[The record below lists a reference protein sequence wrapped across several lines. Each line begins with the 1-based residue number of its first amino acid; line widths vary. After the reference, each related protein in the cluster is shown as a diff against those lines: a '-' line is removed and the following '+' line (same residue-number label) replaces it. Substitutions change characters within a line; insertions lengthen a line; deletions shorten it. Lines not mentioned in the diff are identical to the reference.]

1 MRHLVLII
9 ALLLLQLLAVEI
21 SGFVP
26 LTQEIRKIPFSSKR
40 TVLGKHVYENPI
52 LQSQRRVDTKLY
64 FFRKIFRQNK
74 DDDDIDDDSQKEQ
87 EVLTNTNGNEE
98 NMTESNLKT
107 KASMPFFAKVVGR
120 NVEKQPT
127 ETKSETNPL
136 PKEKKQLSPIE
147 QAKAL
152 RDQAEKARLEAEKLD
167 IVLTL
172 EKIEKLE
179 KQLASKKVREDPS
192 KAEDV
197 KKQIQVLK
205 TKLDGDE
212 NKNPNPEH
220 VAETIN
226 EVLMKDK
233 SAVVDGAPAHH
244 KKDLDTVLESV
255 VAQSKAKVAND
266 TLSLS
271 DIESRVQHFNDAPQ
285 FMKDLV
291 AKANGMDMNDLN
303 TTELVIKL
311 YEDEKYFNV
320 QNAACDYVNVPEFT
334 QEQIDEV
341 LEAVKMVPQFIKN
354 MYGDEL
360 KNNDTAIAIMMLEE
374 EWREGRL
381 VEMPEIT
388 QKMIDDKLEEFQWI
402 PQFLRGDNDTALA
415 IELIKSDYRRNGR
428 KYKQGS
434 IDERKDDTDVSSTSS
449 NNGGLFGFGRNSREK
464 TDKENMVEAL
474 FPQSTRKEG
483 EELSKDLIQSCI
495 SDVLSK
501 DNVWMMTGPPEKVP
515 GGFIIRGN
523 PKFETGK
530 ELIEAID
537 KNLEKSRLKEQLSI
551 FYVFDPTPVTKE
563 QIEGGE
569 ERSPVL
575 FVTSSNV
582 ARDPAPIQRS
592 LISAVAFGTI
602 WYNALLPFLLNDK
615 IMKLA
620 DEQLALADA
629 SMSANLDFLNDM
641 SFPLFVATIVIQL
654 SHELSHFVAAQANGL
669 KITLPTFVPSLATG
683 LTGAITSL
691 KQPPKDKQELFD
703 FAISGPLVG
712 MAVSLLFVYAGMM
725 ATVTMDASAYSNLPA
740 LPLPLL
746 RQSSLVGGIID
757 SISPGLLSVPDAAL
771 GSRALNDIN
780 IPLHPLVIAGYFG
793 MMINA
798 ANLLP
803 TGRTD
808 GGRIATSL
816 FGRSGTQ
823 LVSLITF
830 IGMFLLG
837 LSGSDLI
844 LFYFSYVVF
853 FQSELE
859 IPQRNEVDDMDFSR
873 VLLAT
878 ATGVLVLLTLIPM

>member
-1 MRHLVLII
+1 MHHLVFII
-9 ALLLLQLLAVEI
+9 ALLSLQAVEI

-26 LTQEIRKIPFSSKR
+26 LTQEIRTIPSIQ
-40 TVLGKHVYENPI
+40 KHNAFMKDVYESR
-52 LQSQRRVDTKLY
+52 LQSQRKISTKLF

-74 DDDDIDDDSQKEQ
+74 DDQDINDDEQ
-87 EVLTNTNGNEE
+87 EVLLNTNQDDET
-98 NMTESNLKT
+98 TESNNFKN

-120 NVEKQPT
+120 NVEKQLP
-127 ETKSETNPL
+127 ETKNESNPL
-136 PKEKKQLSPIE
+136 PEEKKQLSPVE

-167 IVLTL
+167 IILTL

-179 KQLASKKVREDPS
+179 KQLASKIVKEDPS

-197 KKQIQVLK
+197 KKQIQILK
-205 TKLDGDE
+205 AKLDGDKKTNDYVKHIE
-212 NKNPNPEH
+212 DTKNEIF
-220 VAETIN
+220 IN
-226 EVLMKDK
+226 EN
-233 SAVVDGAPAHH
+233 STAVDVAPVPN
-244 KKDLDTVLESV
+244 KKDLDAVLESV

-266 TLSLS
+266 ALSLS

-285 FMKDLV
+285 FMKELV
-291 AKANGMDMNDLN
+291 VKANGMDIKNLN
-303 TTELVIKL
+303 ITELVIKM
-311 YEDEKYFNV
+311 YEDEKSFNV
-320 QNAACDYVNVPEFT
+320 QNSASDYVKVPEFT

-341 LEAVKMVPQFIKN
+341 LEAVNMVPQFIKN

-388 QKMIDDKLEEFQWI
+388 QKMIDDKLDEFQWI

-434 IDERKDDTDVSSTSS
+434 IDDVSKDLDVSSNSRK
-449 NNGGLFGFGRNSREK
+449 GGLFGFGQDSREK

-483 EELSKDLIQSCI
+483 EELSKEVIQSCI
-495 SDVLSK
+495 SDILSK
-501 DNVWMMTGPPEKVP
+501 DNIWMVTGPPEKVP
-515 GGFIIRGN
+515 GGFIIRGK
-523 PKFETGK
+523 PKFESGK
-530 ELIEAID
+530 ELIEEID
-537 KNLEKSRLKEQLSI
+537 KKMEKSRLKEQFSV

-629 SMSANLDFLNDM
+629 SMSANLDFLNEM

-654 SHELSHFVAAQANGL
+654 SHELAHFIVAQANGL
-669 KITLPTFVPSLATG
+669 KISLPTFVPSLATG

-712 MAVSLLFVYAGMM
+712 MAVSVLFVYVGMM
-725 ATVTMDASAYSNLPA
+725 ATVTMDASAYSDLPA
-740 LPLPLL
+740 LPLTLL

-757 SISPGLLSVPDAAL
+757 SMSPGLLSVPDAAL

-859 IPQRNEVDDMDFSR
+859 IPQRNEVDDIDFSR
-873 VLLAT
+873 VLIAT
-878 ATGVLVLLTLIPM
+878 TTGVLVLLTLIPM

>member
-1 MRHLVLII
+1 MHHLVFII
-9 ALLLLQLLAVEI
+9 ALLSLQAVEI

-26 LTQEIRKIPFSSKR
+26 LTQEIRTIPSIQ
-40 TVLGKHVYENPI
+40 KHNAFMKDVYESR
-52 LQSQRRVDTKLY
+52 LQSQRKISTKLF

-74 DDDDIDDDSQKEQ
+74 DDQDINDDEQ
-87 EVLTNTNGNEE
+87 EVLLNTNQDDET
-98 NMTESNLKT
+98 TESNNFKN

-120 NVEKQPT
+120 NVEKQLP
-127 ETKSETNPL
+127 ETKNESNPL
-136 PKEKKQLSPIE
+136 PEEKKQLSPVE

-167 IVLTL
+167 IILTL

-179 KQLASKKVREDPS
+179 KQLASKIVKEDPS

-197 KKQIQVLK
+197 KKQIQILK
-205 TKLDGDE
+205 AKLDGDKKTNDYVKHIE
-212 NKNPNPEH
+212 DTKNEIF
-220 VAETIN
+220 IN
-226 EVLMKDK
+226 EN
-233 SAVVDGAPAHH
+233 STAVDVAPVPN
-244 KKDLDTVLESV
+244 KKDLDAVLESV

-266 TLSLS
+266 ALSLS

-285 FMKDLV
+285 FMKELV
-291 AKANGMDMNDLN
+291 VKANGMDINNLN
-303 TTELVIKL
+303 ITELVIKM
-311 YEDEKYFNV
+311 YEDEKSFNV
-320 QNAACDYVNVPEFT
+320 QNSASDYVKVPEFT

-388 QKMIDDKLEEFQWI
+388 QKMINDKLDEFQWI

-434 IDERKDDTDVSSTSS
+434 IDDVSKDLDVSSNSRK
-449 NNGGLFGFGRNSREK
+449 GGLFGFGQDSREK

-483 EELSKDLIQSCI
+483 EELSKEVIQSCI
-495 SDVLSK
+495 SDILSK
-501 DNVWMMTGPPEKVP
+501 DNIWMVTGPPEKVP
-515 GGFIIRGN
+515 GGFIIRGK
-523 PKFETGK
+523 PKFESGK
-530 ELIEAID
+530 ELIEEID
-537 KNLEKSRLKEQLSI
+537 KKMEKSRLKEQFSV

-629 SMSANLDFLNDM
+629 SMSANLDFLNEM

-654 SHELSHFVAAQANGL
+654 SHELAHFIVAQANGL
-669 KITLPTFVPSLATG
+669 KISLPTFVPSLATG

-712 MAVSLLFVYAGMM
+712 MAVSVLFVYVGMM
-725 ATVTMDASAYSNLPA
+725 ATVTMDASAYSDLPA
-740 LPLPLL
+740 LPLTLL

-757 SISPGLLSVPDAAL
+757 SMSPGLLSVPDAAL

-803 TGRTD
+803 TGST
-808 GGRIATSL
+808 
-816 FGRSGTQ
+816 
-823 LVSLITF
+823 
-830 IGMFLLG
+830 
-837 LSGSDLI
+837 
-844 LFYFSYVVF
+844 
-853 FQSELE
+853 
-859 IPQRNEVDDMDFSR
+859 
-873 VLLAT
+873 
-878 ATGVLVLLTLIPM
+878 

>member
-1 MRHLVLII
+1 MHHLVLII
-9 ALLLLQLLAVEI
+9 ALLSLQAVEI

-26 LTQEIRKIPFSSKR
+26 LTQEIRTIPSIQ
-40 TVLGKHVYENPI
+40 KHNVFIKDVYESR
-52 LQSQRRVDTKLY
+52 LQSQRKISTKLF

-74 DDDDIDDDSQKEQ
+74 DDEDIDDDEQ
-87 EVLTNTNGNEE
+87 EVLLNTDQNDEA
-98 NMTESNLKT
+98 TESNNVKN

-120 NVEKQPT
+120 NVEKQLQ
-127 ETKSETNPL
+127 ETKNESNPL
-136 PKEKKQLSPIE
+136 PEEKKQLSPVE

-167 IVLTL
+167 IILTL

-179 KQLASKKVREDPS
+179 KQLASKIVKEDPT

-197 KKQIQVLK
+197 KKQIQILK
-205 TKLDGDE
+205 AKLDGDKNTNDNVKHTEETKHEIFRNE
-212 NKNPNPEH
+212 NS
-220 VAETIN
+220 TG
-226 EVLMKDK
+226 
-233 SAVVDGAPAHH
+233 VDAAPAPN
-244 KKDLDTVLESV
+244 KKDLDAVLESV

-266 TLSLS
+266 ALSLS

-285 FMKDLV
+285 FMKELV
-291 AKANGMDMNDLN
+291 VKANGMDINNLN
-303 TTELVIKL
+303 ITELVIKM
-311 YEDEKYFNV
+311 YEDEKSFNV
-320 QNAACDYVNVPEFT
+320 QNSASDYVKVPEFT

-434 IDERKDDTDVSSTSS
+434 TDDVNKDLDVSSNSRK
-449 NNGGLFGFGRNSREK
+449 GGLFGFGQDSREK

-483 EELSKDLIQSCI
+483 VELSKEMVQSCI
-495 SDVLSK
+495 SDILSK
-501 DNVWMMTGPPEKVP
+501 DNIWMVTGPPEKVP
-515 GGFIIRGN
+515 GGVIIRGK
-523 PKFETGK
+523 PKFESGK

-537 KNLEKSRLKEQLSI
+537 ENMEKSRLKEQLSV

-575 FVTSSNV
+575 FVTSANV

-629 SMSANLDFLNDM
+629 SMSANLDFLNEM

-654 SHELSHFVAAQANGL
+654 SHELAHFIVAQANGL
-669 KITLPTFVPSLATG
+669 KISLPTFVPSLATG

-703 FAISGPLVG
+703 FAISGPFVG
-712 MAVSLLFVYAGMM
+712 MAVSILFVCAGMM
-725 ATVTMDASAYSNLPA
+725 ATVTMDASAYSDLPA
-740 LPLPLL
+740 LPLTLL

-803 TGRTD
+803 TGST
-808 GGRIATSL
+808 
-816 FGRSGTQ
+816 
-823 LVSLITF
+823 
-830 IGMFLLG
+830 
-837 LSGSDLI
+837 
-844 LFYFSYVVF
+844 
-853 FQSELE
+853 
-859 IPQRNEVDDMDFSR
+859 
-873 VLLAT
+873 
-878 ATGVLVLLTLIPM
+878 

>member
-1 MRHLVLII
+1 MHHLVFII
-9 ALLLLQLLAVEI
+9 ALLSLQAVEI

-26 LTQEIRKIPFSSKR
+26 LTQEIRTIPSIQ
-40 TVLGKHVYENPI
+40 KHNAFMKDVYESR
-52 LQSQRRVDTKLY
+52 LQSQRKISTKLF

-74 DDDDIDDDSQKEQ
+74 DDQDINDDEQ
-87 EVLTNTNGNEE
+87 EVLLNTNQDDET
-98 NMTESNLKT
+98 TESNNFKN

-120 NVEKQPT
+120 NVEKQLP
-127 ETKSETNPL
+127 ETKNESNPL
-136 PKEKKQLSPIE
+136 PEEKKQLSPVE

-167 IVLTL
+167 IILTL

-179 KQLASKKVREDPS
+179 KQLASKIVKEDPS

-197 KKQIQVLK
+197 KKQIQILK
-205 TKLDGDE
+205 AKLDGDKKTNDYVKHIE
-212 NKNPNPEH
+212 DTKNEIF
-220 VAETIN
+220 IN
-226 EVLMKDK
+226 EN
-233 SAVVDGAPAHH
+233 STAVDVAPVPN
-244 KKDLDTVLESV
+244 KKDLDAVLESV

-266 TLSLS
+266 ALSLS

-285 FMKDLV
+285 FMKELV
-291 AKANGMDMNDLN
+291 VKANGMDINNLN
-303 TTELVIKL
+303 ITELVIKM
-311 YEDEKYFNV
+311 YEDEKSFNV
-320 QNAACDYVNVPEFT
+320 QNSASDYVKVPEFT

-388 QKMIDDKLEEFQWI
+388 QKMIDDKLDEFQWI

-434 IDERKDDTDVSSTSS
+434 IDDVSKDLDVSSNSRK
-449 NNGGLFGFGRNSREK
+449 GGLFGFGQDSREK

-483 EELSKDLIQSCI
+483 EELSKEVIQSCI
-495 SDVLSK
+495 SDILSK
-501 DNVWMMTGPPEKVP
+501 DNIWMVTGPPEKVP
-515 GGFIIRGN
+515 GGFIIRGK
-523 PKFETGK
+523 PKFESGK
-530 ELIEAID
+530 ELIEEID
-537 KNLEKSRLKEQLSI
+537 KKMEKSRLKEQFSV

-629 SMSANLDFLNDM
+629 SMSANLDFLNEM

-654 SHELSHFVAAQANGL
+654 SHELAHFIVAQANGL
-669 KITLPTFVPSLATG
+669 KISLPTFVPSLATG

-712 MAVSLLFVYAGMM
+712 MAVSILFVYAGMM
-725 ATVTMDASAYSNLPA
+725 ATVTMDASAYSDLPA
-740 LPLPLL
+740 LPLTLL

-757 SISPGLLSVPDAAL
+757 SMSPGLLSVPDAAL

-803 TGRTD
+803 TGST
-808 GGRIATSL
+808 
-816 FGRSGTQ
+816 
-823 LVSLITF
+823 
-830 IGMFLLG
+830 
-837 LSGSDLI
+837 
-844 LFYFSYVVF
+844 
-853 FQSELE
+853 
-859 IPQRNEVDDMDFSR
+859 
-873 VLLAT
+873 
-878 ATGVLVLLTLIPM
+878 

>member
-1 MRHLVLII
+1 MHHLVLVI
-9 ALLLLQLLAVEI
+9 AQLLLAIEI

-26 LTQEIRKIPFSSKR
+26 LTPKIRSVPSIQ
-40 TVLGKHVYENPI
+40 KHGTLIKGFYEG
-52 LQSQRRVDTKLY
+52 QSCGRRKVCTNLY
-64 FFRKIFRQNK
+64 FFRKLFRQNK
-74 DDDDIDDDSQKEQ
+74 DDDDDSDNHDGPPNEKEPPD
-87 EVLTNTNGNEE
+87 NTNGIEQT
-98 NMTESNLKT
+98 TEDNAKT
-107 KASMPFFAKVVGR
+107 KASMPFFAKVEER
-120 NVEKQPT
+120 KVEKPN
-127 ETKSETNPL
+127 ETA

-147 QAKAL
+147 QAKVL

-167 IVLTL
+167 IILTL

-179 KQLASKKVREDPS
+179 KKLASKIVKDDPS

-205 TKLDGDE
+205 AKLDGDE
-212 NKNPNPEH
+212 NENTKSKH
-220 VAETIN
+220 IN
-226 EVLMKDK
+226 GTKSEVSIENK
-233 SAVVDGAPAHH
+233 SATGDSAHVRSQ
-244 KKDLDTVLESV
+244 KDLDSVLESV

-271 DIESRVQHFNDAPQ
+271 EIESRVQHFNDAPQ
-285 FMKDLV
+285 FIKDLLV
-291 AKANGMDMNDLN
+291 KANGMDINDLN
-303 TTELVIKL
+303 ATELVIKL
-311 YEDEKYFNV
+311 YDDEKRFNV
-320 QNAACDYVNVPEFT
+320 QNTASDYVKVPEFT

-374 EWREGRL
+374 EFREGRL
-381 VEMPEIT
+381 VEMPTIT

-434 IDERKDDTDVSSTSS
+434 TEEGTVDSDVSSVS
-449 NNGGLFGFGRNSREK
+449 NKGGLFGFGRDSKDK

-483 EELSKDLIQSCI
+483 EEVSAELIKSCI

-501 DNVWMMTGPPEKVP
+501 DNIWMVTGPPEKVP

-523 PKFETGK
+523 SNYESGK

-537 KNLEKSRLKEQLSI
+537 KNMEKSRLKEQISI

-563 QIEGGE
+563 QVEGGE

-575 FVTSSNV
+575 FVTGSNI

-641 SFPLFVATIVIQL
+641 SFPLFAATVAIQL
-654 SHELSHFVAAQANGL
+654 SHELAHFVVAHANGL

-703 FAISGPLVG
+703 FAIAGPIVG
-712 MAVSLLFVYAGMM
+712 MAVSALFVYAGMM

-780 IPLHPLVIAGYFG
+780 IPLHPLAIAGYFG

-803 TGRTD
+803 TG
-808 GGRIATSL
+808 SEY
-816 FGRSGTQ
+816 Q
-823 LVSLITF
+823 LYQFSNSI
-830 IGMFLLG
+830 
-837 LSGSDLI
+837 LSIRKSNI
-844 LFYFSYVVF
+844 F
-853 FQSELE
+853 F
-859 IPQRNEVDDMDFSR
+859 
-873 VLLAT
+873 
-878 ATGVLVLLTLIPM
+878 